1 MAQLSEHNSRGL
13 YPRSGYETECCCD
26 LEQVMYVSP
35 WNDCTSTTTGFG
47 RGLIS
52 WCLLKKMKSIKSSQL
67 QSLGVSQHHVCQTWK
82 QRCQGA
88 ENVNIK
94 VDVFKEFFLDMS
106 REVLILTLAGLQFY
120 NINICR
126 LLGVYTANH
135 ESLIVNF
142 KLLQLLRV
150 PK

>member
-1 MAQLSEHNSRGL
+1 MAQLSEHNSRDL
-13 YPRSGYETECCCD
+13 YPHSGYETECCCD

-35 WNDCTSTTTGFG
+35 RNDRTSTTTGFG
-47 RGLIS
+47 RGLIC

-82 QRCQGA
+82 QMPGA

-94 VDVFKEFFLDMS
+94 VDVFKEFFFVMS

-135 ESLIVNF
+135 ESLIMNF